1 MVQLSR
7 CSGMYYSGYGG
18 VSQEQHLQKYLDAL
32 TRVTSIHYAILMNN
46 ETRELPALTT
56 GYFPDTMSLC
66 FILYHFILDQ
76 ARKLPRRPGRGQ
88 APPVPYTMTLIADLW
103 GPPRK
108 YMLRREAFYVTL
120 GSAIRLFVLE
130 EDFNGTR

>member
-1 MVQLSR
+1 MVFLRLASDYKITLPMVQLSR

-66 FILYHFILDQ
+66 FILYHFILDR
-76 ARKLPRRPGRGQ
+76 ARSRTCCAGKLS
-88 APPVPYTMTLIADLW
+88 
-103 GPPRK
+103 
-108 YMLRREAFYVTL
+108 MLH
-120 GSAIRLFVLE
+120 
-130 EDFNGTR
+130 